1 MLDLKKFSSCPVTLF
16 KKYCDK
22 GIHLNMLKQLVNDG
36 NAKVFSVYENEKT
49 ATYLHSYFQLSYPEI
64 KTTHRHSSE
73 EFDICFT
80 NFEETKNILLENINN
95 TNVDFCNVLIINDIH
110 FDHPEKIYLIMLWL
124 QIFRVSKTRP
134 YLLITTDSYLIPE
147 IPFNLERVSLQ
158 EVEKGAEDVSI
169 QYHNEDFSP
178 NSSKLLDAIVEVT
191 DKLNSEYPVEKE
203 ETSMWLVFYSGK
215 GNVNF
220 LSRNLYDTLKNTNVY
235 SYKNITSFDKVI
247 VKGKRSVVI
256 IDEFYEDNM
265 FLIPDGIIDGM
276 VSENGNSEDRLYY
289 TYSSKQH
296 SEIKSSYLKKG
307 FCYRMCTED
316 LYQNLPKTETGVF
329 SKRNLEKYYL
339 EVAETKTNLH
349 DFFLPMLKRKEIDTS
364 LERLRFLNLLTV
376 DNKITKIG
384 RIVRKFPL
392 NATNGSILSDWIE
405 QDKPIFPMIVLLTF
419 MELNLPML
427 YFSKKEI
434 RNLNDEK
441 KTQLVNE
448 YFKMEYSTP
457 IELYLK
463 IFVMIISVEGTIDI
477 QNYNYICKKYNLN
490 FAAVKEIFQKI
501 RFVVD
506 ALRKETTIGVFNVDN
521 LIFMARDL
529 LQKYYPEKIG
539 NLVNQERGLYSFKN
553 GDVYKLDFQKHF
565 GKKQVLPVKILA
577 LEMFKINDIE
587 ESLQKY
593 RNVIFYYIPLDDIYV
608 EN

>member
-22 GIHLNMLKQLVNDG
+22 GIHLNLLKQLVKDG

-49 ATYLHSYFQLSYPEI
+49 ATYLHSYFGITYPEI
-64 KTTHRHSSE
+64 KTTHLHTSDG
-73 EFDICFT
+73 FDICFT
-80 NFEETKNILLENINN
+80 NFEETKKILLKNINKSK
-95 TNVDFCNVLIINDIH
+95 VDFCNVLIINDIH
-110 FDHPEKIYLIMLWL
+110 FDHPDKIYLIMLWL
-124 QIFRVSKTRP
+124 QIFRTSKTRP
-134 YLLITTDSYLIPE
+134 YLLITTDSHLIPE

-158 EVEKGAEDVSI
+158 EVERESEDISI

-178 NSSKLLDAIVEVT
+178 NSSKLLDAMVEVT
-191 DKLNSEYPVEKE
+191 DKLNSEYPIGEE

-215 GNVNF
+215 GNINF

-235 SYKNITSFDKVI
+235 SYKNITDFSKI
-247 VKGKRSVVI
+247 NVKGKRSIVI
-256 IDEFYEDNM
+256 VDEFYEDNM
-265 FLIPDGIIDGM
+265 FLIPDGIVDGM
-276 VSENGNSEDRLYY
+276 VTENGNSEGRLYY

-307 FCYRMCTED
+307 FCYRMCTQD
-316 LYQNLPKTETGVF
+316 LYQNLPKTETGIF

-339 EVAETKTNLH
+339 EISETKTNLY
-349 DFFLPMLKRKEIDTS
+349 DFFLPMLKRKEIEAS

-384 RIVRKFPL
+384 RIIKDFPF
-392 NATNGSILSDWIE
+392 NVTNGTILSEWIE
-405 QDKPIFPMIVLLTF
+405 QGKPIFPMIVLLSL
-419 MELNLPML
+419 MELDLPML
-427 YFSKKEI
+427 YFSKKEVK
-434 RNLNDEK
+434 NLNDEK
-441 KTQLVNE
+441 KTKLVNQ
-448 YFKMEYSTP
+448 YFNLEYSTP

-477 QNYNYICKKYNLN
+477 QNYNYLCKKYNLN
-490 FAAVKEIFQKI
+490 FNAVKELFKKI
-501 RFVVD
+501 KYMVD
-506 ALRKETTIGVFNVDN
+506 VLRKETTIGIFNVDN

-529 LQKYYPEKIG
+529 LQKYYSEKIG
-539 NLVNQERGLYSFKN
+539 TLVNQEKGLYSFKN
-553 GDVYKLDFQKHF
+553 GSVYKLDFQKHF
-565 GKKQVLPVKILA
+565 GKKEVLPVKILA

-593 RNVIFYYIPLDDIYV
+593 RNVVFYYIPLEDIYV

>member
-22 GIHLNMLKQLVNDG
+22 GIHLNLLKQLVNDG
-36 NAKVFSVYENEKT
+36 KAKVFSVYENEKT
-49 ATYLHSYFQLSYPEI
+49 ATYLHSYFELTYPEI
-64 KTTHRHSSE
+64 KTTHLLTSE
-73 EFDICFT
+73 EFNICFT
-80 NFEETKNILLENINN
+80 NFEETKKILLENINK
-95 TNVDFCNVLIINDIH
+95 TNVNFCNVLIINDIH
-110 FDHPEKIYLIMLWL
+110 FDHPDKIYLIMLWL
-124 QIFRVSKTRP
+124 QIFRTSKTRP

-158 EVEKGAEDVSI
+158 EVERESEDISI

-191 DKLNSEYPVEKE
+191 DKLNSEYPVGEE
-203 ETSMWLVFYSGK
+203 ETSMWIVFYSGK
-215 GNVNF
+215 GNINI

-235 SYKNITSFDKVI
+235 SYKNINDFSKVNI
-247 VKGKRSVVI
+247 KGKRSVVI

-265 FLIPDGIIDGM
+265 FLIPDAIIDGM
-276 VSENGNSEDRLYY
+276 VSENGNSEGRLYY

-339 EVAETKTNLH
+339 EISETKTNLY
-349 DFFLPMLKRKEIDTS
+349 DFFLPMLKRKEIEAS

-384 RIVRKFPL
+384 RIIKDFPL
-392 NATNGSILSDWIE
+392 NVTNGTILSEWIK
-405 QDKPIFPMIVLLTF
+405 QDKPIFPMIVLLCL
-419 MELNLPML
+419 MELDLPLL
-427 YFSKKEI
+427 YFPKKEI

-441 KTQLVNE
+441 KTKLVNQ
-448 YFKMEYSTP
+448 YFKLEYSTP

-477 QNYNYICKKYNLN
+477 QNYNYLCKKYNLN
-490 FAAVKEIFQKI
+490 FNAVKELFKKI
-501 RFVVD
+501 KFMVD
-506 ALRKETTIGVFNVDN
+506 VLRKETTIGIFNTDN

-529 LQKYYPEKIG
+529 LQKYYSEKIG
-539 NLVNQERGLYSFKN
+539 TLVNQEKGLYSFKN

-565 GKKQVLPVKILA
+565 GKKEVLPVKILG

-587 ESLQKY
+587 ESLAKIQKH
-593 RNVIFYYIPLDDIYV
+593 DILLYSV
-608 EN
+608 R